1 MREVRHEQHGNLS
14 INCLSMKSSILPVL
28 PRIKPIAYACPLL
41 QQSNNAAAHNSSRK
55 SENLYDVNVRNC
67 FTFSA
72 DKKLFTPGPLLVSR
86 ATKEAMLRDLGS
98 RDTEFIGAVEFIRK
112 ELVSIAGESLRGRG
126 SDSGV

>member
-1 MREVRHEQHGNLS
+1 MQ
-14 INCLSMKSSILPVL
+14 KFPPLPG
-28 PRIKPIAYACPLL
+28 IKPIAYACSLL
-41 QQSNNAAAHNSSRK
+41 QQSNSSAARNSSRK